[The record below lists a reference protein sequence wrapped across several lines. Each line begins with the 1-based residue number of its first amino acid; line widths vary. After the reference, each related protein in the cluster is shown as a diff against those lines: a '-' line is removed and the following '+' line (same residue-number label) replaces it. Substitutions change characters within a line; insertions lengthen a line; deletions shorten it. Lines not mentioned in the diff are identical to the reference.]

1 MAFENPFMWILEDFR
16 NTFMIELAAFKLFLH
31 HQELSL
37 KTPAAFRKIGI
48 LKSIFMEAVFKA
60 IES

>member
-1 MAFENPFMWILEDFR
+1 MWILEDFR
-16 NTFMIELAAFKLFLH
+16 NTFMIELAAFKIFRH
-31 HQELSL
+31 HQEVSL

-60 IES
+60 